1 MGRARQKQRKFS
13 STVSQPASSSSQP
26 PPIAS
31 LLAKAQDLI
40 IQCDYPLAR
49 KFIERILSR
58 EDGTPTEK
66 NQAREMMGVVLLE
79 LAEVDAA
86 KEVFLSLVPPH
97 PDAPSPPPPSAYL
110 HLAQLSDDDPHAGLS
125 HYQTAIDLLHAQLKG
140 KSPVVSN
147 VDDDDDSETK
157 SNIVRAYLGMIE
169 IWMDPSH
176 DLCFDP
182 AASSTCDT
190 LLSRALE
197 VDPQNLETLQTLAS
211 VRLSQEKPEEALQAL
226 RTFPLPPPD
235 PHSLN
240 TSTTDPQSYA
250 SLLLNAL
257 PIPVRITRAKLL
269 LECNA
274 YSDALSLLEGV
285 LAADD
290 ANVEGWYLMGWSWWL
305 LAEKRKEGDVTVVE
319 SLGEDGE
326 QLEWQ
331 DMARDSRDCLETCR
345 VLYSSQGFPDEPLM
359 EHVQELITTLEGLGI
374 HPSPA
379 DEEANSE
386 AWEDV
391 GDSDED
397 VEML

>member
-1 MGRARQKQRKFS
+1 MGRARPKQRKFS
-13 STVSQPASSSSQP
+13 SAAQPASSSL

-31 LLAKAQDLI
+31 LVAKAQDLI
-40 IQCDYPLAR
+40 VQCDYPLAC
-49 KFIERILSR
+49 KFLERILSR

-86 KEVFLSLVPPH
+86 KEMFLSLVPPH

-110 HLAQLSDDDPHAGLS
+110 HLAQLSDDDPRAALS

-147 VDDDDDSETK
+147 TDDDDDEETK

-169 IWMDPSH
+169 IWMDPAH

-182 AASSTCDT
+182 AASPTCDA

-197 VDPQNLETLQTLAS
+197 IDPQNLETLQTLAS

-226 RTFPLPPPD
+226 RTFSLPD
-235 PHSLN
+235 HA
-240 TSTTDPQSYA
+240 STDLQTHKSI
-250 SLLLNAL
+250 LLNAL
-257 PIPVRITRAKLL
+257 PIPVRIARAKLL
-269 LECNA
+269 LECGA

-285 LAADD
+285 LATDD

-305 LAEKRKEGDVTVVE
+305 LAERRKEGDTTVAQN
-319 SLGEDGE
+319 LGEDGE

-345 VLYSSQGFPDEPLM
+345 MLYSSQGFPDEPLM
-359 EHVQELITTLEGLGI
+359 EHVQELITTLEGFGI

-379 DEEANSE
+379 DEEENGE
-386 AWEDV
+386 VWEDV

-397 VEML
+397 VEMSL

>member
-1 MGRARQKQRKFS
+1 MGRARPKQRKFS
-13 STVSQPASSSSQP
+13 STAQPAPSSL

-31 LLAKAQDLI
+31 LVAKARDLI

-58 EDGTPTEK
+58 EDGTPAEK

-86 KEVFLSLVPPH
+86 KEMFVSLVPPH

-110 HLAQLSDDDPHAGLS
+110 HLAQLSDDDPRAALS

-147 VDDDDDSETK
+147 TDDDDAEETK

-169 IWMDPSH
+169 IWMDPAH

-182 AASSTCDT
+182 AASPTCDA

-197 VDPQNLETLQTLAS
+197 IDPQNLETLQTLAS

-226 RTFPLPPPD
+226 RTFSLPD
-235 PHSLN
+235 H
-240 TSTTDPQSYA
+240 TSTDLQTHKSI
-250 SLLLNAL
+250 LLNAL
-257 PIPVRITRAKLL
+257 PIPVRIARAKLL
-269 LECNA
+269 LECSA

-285 LAADD
+285 LATDD
-290 ANVEGWYLMGWSWWL
+290 ANVEG
-305 LAEKRKEGDVTVVE
+305 ERRKEGDMTVVQD
-319 SLGEDGE
+319 LGEDGE

-345 VLYSSQGFPDEPLM
+345 MLYSLHGFSDEPLM
-359 EHVQELITTLEGLGI
+359 EHVQELITTLEGFGI

-379 DEEANSE
+379 DEEENGE
-386 AWEDV
+386 VWEDV

-397 VEML
+397 VEMSL